1 MKIAV
6 RAAVGVALGL
16 AFALSLITGAWAA
29 EMSGKIQTVNAS
41 DRAVVL
47 DDGTTLWLAEGVQI
61 EGLKEGARVKVS
73 YEQRD
78 GKMVATGIEVE

>member
-61 EGLKEGARVKVS
+61 EGLKEGARVKVTQHPRGG
-73 YEQRD
+73 EREC
-78 GKMVATGIEVE
+78 TGSVWL